1 MEQEKLFWNL
11 HFSANLN
18 DECIKSGKIQIN
30 VKLHRKWDVFFWVFC
45 FYLNFLLLKFLVKN
59 SERRQFQN
67 IFFCS
72 IDYHICITLVKEL
85 LLMYVYWFQRKNTTN
100 QLFAINSTSIWFA
113 YIINRIR
120 IVLLRDNFAGS
131 DNNLF
136 AGKTKTSVN
145 RNGSIGI
152 Q

>member
-1 MEQEKLFWNL
+1 MYRVGKFKLMPNFIGN
-11 HFSANLN
+11 
-18 DECIKSGKIQIN
+18 G
-30 VKLHRKWDVFFWVFC
+30 VFVFIWIFC
-45 FYLNFLLLKFLVKN
+45 SWSSLLKNPMGVNFKI
-59 SERRQFQN
+59 F
-67 IFFCS
+67 FFCS